1 MKYSLL
7 LSGLLLCGFFAV
19 AQPAPSA
26 QQYVSY
32 TVKQGE
38 TLYSLS
44 KAFDLSQSDL
54 IAANPALKNGLKSGQ
69 LLHIPVPE
77 KPLAQEE
84 LPSFLTY
91 KVKKGNTLHYIANR
105 FGVTV
110 EDILKYN
117 PQARNGIR
125 KKDVLRIPDRADLER
140 IRRKADTVRKIDLAK
155 EPETVNHIVKPG
167 ETLYGI
173 SRQHKVA
180 ISDIIKLNPKAGERL
195 AVGMTLKIPVQQE
208 QPGTAVT
215 AEEATSGDNMA
226 VEPGSFFVHLVQS
239 GETFWSLEQKY
250 NATQE
255 ELEAYNP
262 VLKEGLKTGLRIRI
276 PYKNVPDFKVV
287 PEDKSAFDKYTV
299 QRGETV
305 YGLAKRFKL
314 SIAELKQV
322 NPVLEYRGLVEGE
335 TILIPRE
342 EQKQASAETPNADQ
356 QATFTYSNPTS
367 DDQQGEENYRYSVA
381 FSPED
386 APAVCQPNPAA
397 RFEKFDVAL
406 LLPLYLDA
414 NDTVNRVRVL
424 PDPKAPDYEDQLAMM
439 TDSFR
444 IRDNRIVYPR
454 SESFLEF
461 YEGVLLAVDSMK
473 QAGMNV
479 TLHVFDTNQSA
490 ATINSILYQP
500 GFRDVDLII
509 GPVFPELQGPVADYA
524 KARGI
529 PMISPLS
536 SSGNLENTNPYYF
549 KINPTKEYLIQK
561 TSDYIAD
568 EYFDKNL
575 VVLSMGN
582 YQHLPEAQLVDR
594 TREKFFFSPYRD
606 QSKQVMFHEYNL
618 ESEGS
623 LGLSRILQKDQDN
636 VFIIPSATE
645 AQVSVAVTNLNAAAE
660 NYPVTLIGLSNFQ
673 RYKSIQTEYYH
684 HVRMNL
690 LSPYYV
696 DYKSPLVNRF
706 ISKFRSNYSEEP
718 SQFSYQGYDVAFYFM
733 SALFDY
739 GKDFI
744 GCLPYHHADLT
755 QGEFQFEKVNR
766 DGGYMNGGLFI
777 LKYEPDYSI
786 RMKGIIGRPLYQ
798 ISGTN

>member
-7 LSGLLLCGFFAV
+7 VHGLLLCGFFAF
-19 AQPAPSA
+19 AQPASSNSRFI
-26 QQYVSY
+26 SY

-44 KAFDLSQSDL
+44 SAFDLSQSEL
-54 IAANPALKNGLKSGQ
+54 VAANPILSEGLKSGQ
-69 LLHIPVPE
+69 VLRIPVADVPN
-77 KPLAQEE
+77 LQEE

-110 EDILKYN
+110 DDILKYN
-117 PQARNGIR
+117 PDARGGIR
-125 KKDVLRIPDRADLER
+125 KNDILRIPDRADLER
-140 IRRKADTVRKIDLAK
+140 IRRKADTARQIELVK
-155 EPETVNHIVKPG
+155 EPETLDHIVKPG

-173 SRQHKVA
+173 SRKYKVS
-180 ISDIIKLNPKAGERL
+180 ISEIIKLNPDAGNRL
-195 AVGMTLKIPVQQE
+195 AVGMTLKIPVKQE
-208 QPGTAVT
+208 NSSVSTDANSAADKT
-215 AEEATSGDNMA
+215 LT

-239 GETFWSLEQKY
+239 GETIWSLERKY
-250 NATQE
+250 STTKE

-276 PYKNVPDFKVV
+276 PYKNVPNFEVV
-287 PEDKSAFDKYTV
+287 PENKGAFDQYTV
-299 QRGETV
+299 ERGETV
-305 YGLAKRFKL
+305 YGLAKRFNL

-322 NPVLEYRGLVEGE
+322 NPVLEYRGLKEGE
-335 TILIPRE
+335 TILIPKE
-342 EQKQASAETPNADQ
+342 EGAQDKTESVPTESSQS
-356 QATFTYSNPTS
+356 FTYVTPSY
-367 DDQQGEENYRYSVA
+367 DDKEEEENYKYSVA
-381 FSPED
+381 FSPEN

-397 RFEKFDVAL
+397 RFEKYDVAL

-414 NDTVNRVRVL
+414 NDTVNHIRVL
-424 PDPKAPDYEDQLAMM
+424 PDPKAPDYKDQLVLMA
-439 TDSFR
+439 DSFK
-444 IRDNRIVYPR
+444 IREDRIVYAR

-473 QAGMNV
+473 QAGMNI

-490 ATINSILYQP
+490 SKINSILYQP
-500 GFRDVDLII
+500 AFKDIDLII

-524 KARGI
+524 KMRGI
-529 PMISPLS
+529 PMVSPLS
-536 SSGNLENTNPYYF
+536 SSGNLEDNNPYYF
-549 KINPTKEYLIQK
+549 KINPTKEFLIQK
-561 TSDYIAD
+561 TANYIAD
-568 EYFDKNL
+568 EYFDKNM

-582 YQHLPEAQLVDR
+582 YQNLPEAKLVDMA
-594 TREKFFFSPYRD
+594 REKFFFSPYRD
-606 QSKQVMFHEYNL
+606 QSKQVLFHEYNL
-618 ESEGS
+618 EREGS
-623 LGLSRILQKDQDN
+623 LGLSRILQKDQEN

-673 RYKSIQTEYYH
+673 RYKSIQTEYFH

-696 DYKSPLVNRF
+696 DYKSPAVNRF
-706 ISKFRSNYSEEP
+706 LGKFRSNYSAEP

-733 SALFDY
+733 SALYDY

-744 GCLPYHHADLT
+744 GCLPYHHVNLT

-766 DGGYMNGGLFI
+766 NGGYMNAGLFI
-777 LKYEPDYSI
+777 MKYEPDYSI
-786 RMKGIIGRPLYQ
+786 KMKGVIGRPLYQ
-798 ISGTN
+798 TTETK